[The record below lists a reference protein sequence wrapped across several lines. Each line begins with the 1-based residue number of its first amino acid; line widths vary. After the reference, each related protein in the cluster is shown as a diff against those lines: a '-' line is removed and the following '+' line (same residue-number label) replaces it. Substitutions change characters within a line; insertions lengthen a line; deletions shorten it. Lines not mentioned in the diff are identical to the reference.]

1 MGFIGYAVQRGM
13 GPGQVLVRI
22 FLNCDEKPL
31 AELPT
36 IPEPVTLRPPEA
48 IHFLHAVDVVFDH
61 KGDRCRFRGL
71 DTISAVRK
79 FNRLLGSLDE
89 RAREHNRD
97 PNTMFRS
104 SDEFLAVLA
113 RVKNVRQFSP
123 DIPGLFLSG

>member
-1 MGFIGYAVQRGM
+1 MGFIGYIAKRGVAS
-13 GPGQVLVRI
+13 GQDLVRI

-31 AELPT
+31 TGAPT

-48 IHFLHAVDVVFDH
+48 IHFLHAVDVIFDH
-61 KGDRCRFRGL
+61 KGDGCRLRGL
-71 DTISAVRK
+71 DTVSAVRK
-79 FNRLLGSLDE
+79 FNRLLGSLDG
-89 RAREHNRD
+89 RARKQNRD